1 MPLVPKVGC
10 GVWCGV
16 VQVLQLPS
24 KIEGASE
31 LTQIELEQFEG
42 MKLKMRN
49 DNVWFGVESID

>member
-1 MPLVPKVGC
+1 MPLVPKVG
-10 GVWCGV
+10 CGV

-24 KIEGASE
+24 KIEGASK

-49 DNVWFGVESID
+49 DNIWFGVESID

>member
-1 MPLVPKVGC
+1 MPLVPKVRDL
-10 GVWCGV
+10 

-24 KIEGASE
+24 KIEGVSE

-49 DNVWFGVESID
+49 DNIWFGVESID